1 MASKFGRIVRS
12 YFTGTFFQQEEIKK
26 HSVLFFVAFCW
37 LIIMIYVSGSAD
49 HKIYTIKKLDDKR
62 RELKSEHVNYRAKLM
77 EKTKPSIVTEEVK
90 KLGLENSYEPP
101 MVIKE

>member
-1 MASKFGRIVRS
+1 MASKFSRLLRS
-12 YFTGTFFQQEEIKK
+12 YFTGTIFQQEEVKK
-26 HSVLFFVAFCW
+26 HYKLFFVIFCW
-37 LIIMIYVSGSAD
+37 IIIMIYVSGSAD
-49 HKIYTIKKLDDKR
+49 YKIYNIKKLDDKR

-101 MVIKE
+101 IVISK